1 MLVLTRGLN
10 QSILIG
16 DDVEIKVVAI
26 RGTGDGATVRLGIK
40 APRAVRVLRRE
51 VLDDVAE
58 ENRAARSSPLTANL
72 EALLAE
78 VPWAKSGENKPK

>member
-16 DDVEIKVVAI
+16 DDIVIKVVAI
-26 RGTGDGATVRLGIK
+26 RGTGDGATVRLGIE

-51 VLDDVAE
+51 VLDEVAN
-58 ENRAARSSPLTANL
+58 ENRAARSSPSTANL
-72 EALLAE
+72 ETLVAE
-78 VPWAKSGENKPK
+78 VPWAKAGENKPK